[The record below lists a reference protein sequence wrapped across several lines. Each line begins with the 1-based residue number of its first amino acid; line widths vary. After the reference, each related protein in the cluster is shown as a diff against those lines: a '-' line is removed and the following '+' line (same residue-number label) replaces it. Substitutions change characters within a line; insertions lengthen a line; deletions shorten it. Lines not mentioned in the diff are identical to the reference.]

1 VDAISRVDERAGDV
15 DYISHTISTVQEFMV
30 RQIVRPYLTPWFTL
44 SGELRERKEMRDR
57 GNEIMLT
64 YIRDRRKHPGQ
75 YDDLLQ
81 ILLQSMVIP
90 ARG

>member
-44 SGELRERKEMRDR
+44 SGELREREEMRDR

-64 YIRDRRKHPGQ
+64 YIRDRRKHPASTTICCRSSSS
-75 YDDLLQ
+75 LW
-81 ILLQSMVIP
+81 
-90 ARG
+90 